1 MSDSLRPQGP
11 QPQRFLC
18 LWDFP
23 GEDTEVGY
31 HFLLQGIFLTQESN
45 PHLLLGRQILY
56 HSATCTCHEMVQ
68 KNLNKIFGQPIICP
82 FYLKKSINAV
92 ILFLLSYLFLL
103 LLAWLCIE
111 ANKIHFLTL
120 EIFSHCHIVS
130 SRSSVCKNWVSHKCF
145 AQVAET
151 HSTRK
156 GSLRCSF
163 PPWDKACLGC
173 GPLLLASEA
182 T

>member
-1 MSDSLRPQGP
+1 LGWPKGFSSIRRTLLSCSVMSDSLRPQGP

-68 KNLNKIFGQPIICP
+68 KNLNKNFGQPIICP

-120 EIFSHCHIVS
+120 EIFSLVTVNTKNNFMAYQREVLKNNLPRVS
-130 SRSSVCKNWVSHKCF
+130 SAVVHSLCGFRS
-145 AQVAET
+145 
-151 HSTRK
+151 
-156 GSLRCSF
+156 
-163 PPWDKACLGC
+163 
-173 GPLLLASEA
+173 
-182 T
+182 